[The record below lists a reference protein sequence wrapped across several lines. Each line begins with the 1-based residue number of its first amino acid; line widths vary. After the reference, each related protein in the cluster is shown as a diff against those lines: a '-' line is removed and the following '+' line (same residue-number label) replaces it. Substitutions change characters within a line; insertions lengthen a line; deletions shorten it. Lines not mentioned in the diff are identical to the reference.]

1 MEHTLV
7 VLRTTHMNKKIMR
20 RKVGNSTVKYGL
32 RYDGGMMETL
42 VLGIGIIGVYLA
54 ILVQIRMMNFALARS
69 VEELD
74 RRLAEAIQNT
84 VQNLPIGDIEPVNPV
99 QMMIMQLIQDNM
111 AKNPAKVIPRD
122 EKGLFTADN
131 TE

>member
-1 MEHTLV
+1 
-7 VLRTTHMNKKIMR
+7 
-20 RKVGNSTVKYGL
+20 
-32 RYDGGMMETL
+32 METAL
-42 VLGIGIIGVYLA
+42 LGIGIIGVYLA
-54 ILVQIRMMNFALARS
+54 ILIQIRMFNFSLARS

-84 VQNLPIGDIEPVNPV
+84 IQNLPIGDIEPVNPM

-111 AKNPAKVIPRD
+111 AKNPAKIIQRD
-122 EKGLFTADN
+122 EKGLFTAED

>member
-1 MEHTLV
+1 M
-7 VLRTTHMNKKIMR
+7 LRTTYKNKKIMR
-20 RKVGNSTVKYGL
+20 RKAGRPTVKCGL
-32 RYDGGMMETL
+32 RHDEGMIETAL
-42 VLGIGIIGVYLA
+42 LGIGIIGVYLA
-54 ILVQIRMMNFALARS
+54 ILIQIRMFNFSLARS

-84 VQNLPIGDIEPVNPV
+84 LQNLPIGDIEPVNPM

-111 AKNPAKVIPRD
+111 AKNPAKIIQRD
-122 EKGLFTADN
+122 EKGLFTAED

>member
-1 MEHTLV
+1 
-7 VLRTTHMNKKIMR
+7 MNKKIMR
-20 RKVGNSTVKYGL
+20 RKAARPTVKCGL
-32 RYDGGMMETL
+32 RYDEGVMETL
-42 VLGIGIIGVYLA
+42 VIGIGIIGVYLA
-54 ILVQIRMMNFALARS
+54 ILIQIRMFNFALARS

-84 VQNLPIGDIEPVNPV
+84 VQNLPIGDIEPVNPM

-111 AKNPAKVIPRD
+111 AKNPAKIIQRD
-122 EKGLFTADN
+122 EKGLFTAED

>member
-1 MEHTLV
+1 
-7 VLRTTHMNKKIMR
+7 MNKKIMR
-20 RKVGNSTVKYGL
+20 RKAGGPTVKCGL
-32 RYDGGMMETL
+32 RHGGGMMETAL
-42 VLGIGIIGVYLA
+42 LGIGIIGVYLG
-54 ILVQIRMMNFALARS
+54 ILIQIRMINFALARS
-69 VEELD
+69 VDELD
-74 RRLAEAIQNT
+74 RRLAEAIRNT
-84 VQNLPIGDIEPVNPV
+84 VENLPIGDIEPVNPV

>member
-1 MEHTLV
+1 
-7 VLRTTHMNKKIMR
+7 MNKKIMR
-20 RKVGNSTVKYGL
+20 RKAGGPTVKCGL
-32 RYDGGMMETL
+32 RHDEVMMETI
-42 VLGIGIIGVYLA
+42 VLGLGIIGVYLA
-54 ILVQIRMMNFALARS
+54 ILIQIRMVNFALASS

-74 RRLAEAIQNT
+74 RRIAEAIQNT

-111 AKNPAKVIPRD
+111 AKNPAKIIQRD
-122 EKGLFTADN
+122 EKGLFTAED

>member
-1 MEHTLV
+1 
-7 VLRTTHMNKKIMR
+7 MR
-20 RKVGNSTVKYGL
+20 RKDGGPTVKCGL
-32 RYDGGMMETL
+32 GLGGVMIETL
-42 VLGIGIIGVYLA
+42 VLGIGIIGIYLA
-54 ILVQIRMMNFALARS
+54 ILIQIRMITFSIGRA

-84 VQNLPIGDIEPVNPV
+84 VQNLPLGDVEPVSPI

-111 AKNPAKVIPRD
+111 AKNPAKIIQRD
-122 EKGLFTADN
+122 EKGLFTAED